1 MSGALLVQVSVYDRS
16 HNNDRDGGAD
26 HKRVCNDGV
35 HDHVYD
41 RDRDRDR
48 DRVYNNGV
56 AYDNNDDVLCDVAH
70 NNAGHNRCTQ

>member
-1 MSGALLVQVSVYDRS
+1 MSGALLILVSVYDRS
-16 HNNDRDGGAD
+16 HNNNRDSGDD

-35 HDHVYD
+35 HV
-41 RDRDRDR
+41 R

-56 AYDNNDDVLCDVAH
+56 AYDNNDGVLRDVAH